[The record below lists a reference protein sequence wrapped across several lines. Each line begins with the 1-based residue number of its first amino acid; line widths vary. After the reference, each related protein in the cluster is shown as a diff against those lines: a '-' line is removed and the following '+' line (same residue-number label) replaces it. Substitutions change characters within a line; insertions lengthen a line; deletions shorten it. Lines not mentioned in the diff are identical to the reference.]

1 MSKTARALLTTT
13 GAFTMAAPA
22 PPTRPPSTGPRA
34 GKKAAPFWMPAA
46 AKKQLDY
53 LTIEQDTTQQ
63 AFLTEALND
72 LFTKYGKPPIA

>member
-13 GAFTMAAPA
+13 GAFTTAAPA
-22 PPTRPPSTGPRA
+22 PTTRPPSTGPRA

-63 AFLTEALND
+63 ALLTEALND